1 MLDLRRNQKPK
12 TEQPII
18 ESITVGDVVVAGKA
32 IPPEPIEEGKIAMI
46 LDGKQIVFAKD
57 QMDLPGMP
65 EASRLRKLADLFIK
79 DEMAKAAVADRQDK
93 TKQDIMI
100 ELRNEGRTG
109 FALREN
115 GVTYL
120 FEVSAP
126 QEKLEVKKKR

>member
-1 MLDLRRNQKPK
+1 MSKVKER
-12 TEQPII
+12 E
-18 ESITVGDVVVAGKA
+18 VAEAAADDGTQT
-32 IPPEPIEEGKIAMI
+32 PPEIVVNLDEGKVAMI

-65 EASRLRKLADLFIK
+65 EASRLRKLADLFIV
-79 DEMAKAAVADRQDK
+79 DEMEKAATAARQDK

>member
-1 MLDLRRNQKPK
+1 MSKVKEIVVEEVPDQAPPPDLL
-12 TEQPII
+12 
-18 ESITVGDVVVAGKA
+18 
-32 IPPEPIEEGKIAMI
+32 EEGKVALI
-46 LDGKQIVFAKD
+46 LDGKQVVFAKD

-79 DEMAKAAVADRQDK
+79 DELVKAAAVDRQDK
-93 TKQDIMI
+93 TKQEIMI

>member
-1 MLDLRRNQKPK
+1 MRATVEKS
-12 TEQPII
+12 TEEATPPAAEI
-18 ESITVGDVVVAGKA
+18 VVN
-32 IPPEPIEEGKIAMI
+32 IEEGKVAMI

-65 EASRLRKLADLFIK
+65 EASRLRKLADLFIR
-79 DEMAKAAVADRQDK
+79 DDLEKASITERQDK

-120 FEVSAP
+120 FDVSSP

>member
-1 MLDLRRNQKPK
+1 MPK
-12 TEQPII
+12 VEEPVI
-18 ESITVGDVVVAGKA
+18 ETVTVGGVVVAGA
-32 IPPEPIEEGKIAMI
+32 ATPEPLEEGKVAMI

-65 EASRLRKLADLFIK
+65 EASRLRKLADLFIR
-79 DEMAKAAVADRQDK
+79 DEGAKAILVERQDK

-100 ELRNEGRTG
+100 ELRNEGRSS

-120 FEVSAP
+120 FDISAP